1 MKNNVVLN
9 MLIPEELMIKIKEI
23 AESNNISLAAQV
35 RLILTQYC
43 NNK

>member
-1 MKNNVVLN
+1 M
-9 MLIPEELMIKIKEI
+9 PEELMIKIKEI